1 METLDLRKALKPL
14 LSPSPKQPE
23 TITAPPMNYL
33 MIDGHGDPNHAP
45 MYTQAVAAL
54 YKLAYT
60 IKFAYKKGQ
69 GLDYP
74 VMALEGLWW
83 AEDMT
88 RFSVDDKSSWLWT
101 MLIMQPDLVTPSDLE
116 RAAAEA
122 RRKDDIPLLDQV
134 RLERFEEGLCAQIM
148 HLGPYAAEAPT
159 IEALHGYIAES
170 GHALTGKHHEIY
182 LSDPRRSAPEKMK
195 TIIRQPMTP
204 A

>member
-54 YKLAYT
+54 YKLTYT

-122 RRKDDIPLLDQV
+122 RRKDDQPLLDQV

>member
-122 RRKDDIPLLDQV
+122 RRKDDQPLLDQV

>member
-54 YKLAYT
+54 YKLTYT

-122 RRKDDIPLLDQV
+122 RRKDDQPLLDQV

-170 GHALTGKHHEIY
+170 GHTLTGKHHEIY